1 MAALL
6 SNSLKTLMLPV
17 VAGLVATAYAPF
29 ANATEPCGGLDEC
42 RAIVEINATDGD
54 IGFHWLVD
62 GGDLV
67 GTEIIDPAGRRVYAN
82 AAFGPLRA
90 QTLTESFGE
99 SAEPVCRKWLAEDPD
114 DDVMTL
120 DQFLR
125 RWRSGAYV
133 FKGTTPDGET
143 LRGSSSLTFWLPAA
157 PRQLHFQG
165 GVISWE
171 AGTSLGVCA
180 GEVELWKFVGDGRL
194 PIHPMNV
201 PVKFWE
207 VTLELEDGSGRTFSL
222 RLPAQGPKAQTSVTL
237 PPEFLASVGPD
248 TPAKIEVGAVGG
260 RLEIDDDD
268 NATFTELTGLCLHRD
283 EGCAEPD

>member
-1 MAALL
+1 MDTQRFLSRGALALGGIAALAVT
-6 SNSLKTLMLPV
+6 SSP
-17 VAGLVATAYAPF
+17 TAR
-29 ANATEPCGGLDEC
+29 ATEPCEGLDEC

-67 GTEIIDPAGRRVYAN
+67 ATEIVDPAGRRVYAN
-82 AAFGPLRA
+82 TAFGPLRA

-99 SAEPVCRKWLAEDPD
+99 SAEPVCRKSLAEDPD
-114 DDVMTL
+114 DDVLTL
-120 DQFLR
+120 AQFLQ
-125 RWRSGAYV
+125 RWRAGAYV
-133 FKGTTPDGET
+133 FRGTTADGET
-143 LRGSSSLTFWLPAA
+143 LQGRSTLTFWLPAA
-157 PRQLHFQG
+157 PRQLHYQG

-201 PVKFWE
+201 PVKYWE

-222 RLPAQGPKAQTSVTL
+222 RLPARGSNAQTSVTV

-260 RLEIDDDD
+260 RLEIGDDD
-268 NATFTELTGLCLHRD
+268 NATFTELTGLCLKRD
-283 EGCAEPD
+283 AGCEEPD